1 MLEELMSQPLIQ
13 TEDEVN
19 ESPAKYLS
27 VAMSQINLREG
38 EIKEL
43 KEGNV
48 QLKHELDKI
57 IEEINKLSGEKKQLQ
72 KRINELNG
80 KMIGKLP
87 LQGAKHLIWDTLTIE
102 ITKFRSYL
110 NFVNNKN
117 AIVDLALQRCKL
129 VNENL
134 DKKPLETAQNDV
146 KFLKKLTY
154 EDMQE
159 TTIRDRLSIILWAR
173 KFINKYNFFK
183 VVQEKANQMLLE
195 VKDFKKMFQEQ
206 FDEGLPPL

>member
-1 MLEELMSQPLIQ
+1 MFEELMSQPLLQ
-13 TEDEVN
+13 TEDQVK
-19 ESPAKYLS
+19 ESLTDELFVS
-27 VAMSQINLREG
+27 MSQINLREG

-57 IEEINKLSGEKKQLQ
+57 IEERNKLLGEKKQLQ
-72 KRINELNG
+72 KNINELTE
-80 KMIGKLP
+80 KMICKLP

-110 NFVNNKN
+110 NFVNDKN

-134 DKKPLETAQNDV
+134 DKNPLETTQNTV
-146 KFLKKLTY
+146 KFLKTLTY
-154 EDMQE
+154 EELQE
-159 TTIRDRLSIILWAR
+159 MAIKDRLAIILWAR
-173 KFINKYNFFK
+173 EFINKHNLVK
-183 VVQEKANQMLLE
+183 VVQENENQMLLE
-195 VKDFKKMFQEQ
+195 VKDFKKMFQ
-206 FDEGLPPL
+206 